1 MVMKRL
7 IHALTGAIVLFLAL
21 VASVDSNA
29 AESDILVK
37 VKSEGICD
45 EGFFNVWNY
54 QGRYWFEIPDSLLG
68 RDMLLVTRRARTS
81 MDMGF
86 RSESIDERI
95 FVWERRGEDKI
106 ELRARSFRKI
116 GGRKRVV
123 RSG

>member
-116 GGRKRVV
+116 AADG
-123 RSG
+123 S